1 MSHHVLTSSSG
12 SHQSKPCT
20 KHVPIVYQSY
30 ASTNMPT
37 MCIYQYA
44 NHVHLPICQ
53 QQNES
58 SCMYTKST
66 IKHVPINLLVGASTN
81 VLEVYQSC
89 INYGSSLN
97 PPFTTTNTKHPTIHV
112 LVVCFNRSMTSLASI
127 IKIYH
132 ITKVP

>member
-1 MSHHVLTSSSG
+1 MS
-12 SHQSKPCT
+12 
-20 KHVPIVYQSY
+20 VPKMYI
-30 ASTNMPT
+30 NMYHYKY
-37 MCIYQYA
+37 I
-44 NHVHLPICQ
+44 NHAPIP

-58 SCMYTKST
+58 SCMYAKST

-89 INYGSSLN
+89 INYRSSLN
-97 PPFTTTNTKHPTIHV
+97 PPFTTTNTKHPKIHV
-112 LVVCFNRSMTSLASI
+112 LVVCFNRSMASLASI